1 MMNEPRVSWGEDGF
15 ASNDG
20 WCFAHCI
27 MMTTGEYSG
36 SWDVWV
42 SRGTGLPAG
51 AYLDEPMQP
60 EQGKAI
66 VREGDAWV
74 LVDDYR
80 GQTAYHKQTRQPV
93 VIDALGSLPVILTLI
108 SPSSPFDVWNDQ
120 VDGWVKDETLE
131 DAWLIQ
137 QAQMQRQ
144 TLMGEASQEIAV
156 LIDALDPSIISDPSD
171 DDQVKLI
178 AWKTYRVELSKIDQQ
193 PEYPDS
199 INWPTKPQ

>member
-1 MMNEPRVSWGEDGF
+1 MNEPRVVWGEDGF
-15 ASNDG
+15 ASSSG
-20 WCFAHCI
+20 WETVY
-27 MMTTGEYSG
+27 TTYPVTNEYISIQ
-36 SWDVWV
+36 DVWV
-42 SRGTGLPAG
+42 SVGTGLPAG

-60 EQGKAI
+60 EHGKAI
-66 VREGDAWV
+66 VRDNGVWV

-93 VIDALGSLPVILTLI
+93 VIETLGSLPVILTLI

-120 VDGWVKDETLE
+120 VDGWVKDEVLE

-137 QAQMQRQ
+137 QAQTQRQ
-144 TLMGEASQEIAV
+144 VLMGEASQEIAV
-156 LIDALDPSIISDPSD
+156 LVDALDPSIISDPSD

-193 PEYPDS
+193 PNYPDS
-199 INWPTKPQ
+199 INWPSKPQ